1 MSVELAQCPCGVT
14 PKRLVLQDGDTYRW
28 MYITGDCCHEW
39 MLEGRRHRSQLP
51 LDDEINLQL
60 AVDTWNGAMRWN
72 TGEVSE
78 KV

>member
-1 MSVELAQCPCGVT
+1 
-14 PKRLVLQDGDTYRW
+14 
-28 MYITGDCCHEW
+28 
-39 MLEGRRHRSQLP
+39 MLEGRRHLSQLP

-60 AVDTWNGAMRWN
+60 AVETWNGAMRWN